1 MRRFRLENQ
10 YPPPAARQA
19 GSPLSVISLPPLET
33 PNDFSP
39 DLSQQLLAVL
49 AVFDRVWAG
58 GGKNDGRIF
67 QFRLDGGMV
76 IRVSN
81 RRVNNFCSILYIK
94 KVLRN
99 YFRSRSKYKMLGKRI
114 AVCSTMFLPLRR
126 YKQRSRPKERNT
138 CSNSW
143 REIHKVFSP
152 SALLPFPLPA
162 SESSS
167 SIFSKSWTKH
177 EARQGRMQKKRE
189 RTDRYIFQASARNE

>member
-1 MRRFRLENQ
+1 MGEEEGGEKGGGGGQRGLGRESYFFSRAPWGRVDDFCDDFAWKINTHPRQ
-10 YPPPAARQA
+10 AGRQA

-81 RRVNNFCSILYIK
+81 RGLIISVLFYI
-94 KVLRN
+94 
-99 YFRSRSKYKMLGKRI
+99 
-114 AVCSTMFLPLRR
+114 
-126 YKQRSRPKERNT
+126 
-138 CSNSW
+138 
-143 REIHKVFSP
+143 
-152 SALLPFPLPA
+152 
-162 SESSS
+162 
-167 SIFSKSWTKH
+167 
-177 EARQGRMQKKRE
+177 
-189 RTDRYIFQASARNE
+189 